1 MFEYKLAR
9 LRYANSF
16 KFFALVDFF
25 TEVTIWIIGALVE
38 DSELNQIIKYHF
50 TESIFDILILSSFKA
65 LILFVLINELE
76 QTYLIIA
83 TTKSNKQQQQQQQ
96 QPSTTENGGVD
107 DPHSPL
113 INNNNN
119 YGGLG

>member
-83 TTKSNKQQQQQQQ
+83 TTKSNKQQQQQQ
-96 QPSTTENGGVD
+96 PSTTENGGVD

-119 YGGLG
+119 NYGGLG